1 MYIPAIMS
9 GQKLEPFPT
18 VGALFYL
25 FKMNFLVRR
34 QRIFRVGYEA
44 TEITFMNLPCMN
56 LYKYIRSNSLIR
68 YNIHGNA
75 GHSSL
80 SVNCVV

>member
-1 MYIPAIMS
+1 MS
-9 GQKLEPFPT
+9 GQKLEPFPA

-44 TEITFMNLPCMN
+44 AEITFMNLPCMN
-56 LYKYIRSNSLIR
+56 LYKY
-68 YNIHGNA
+68 
-75 GHSSL
+75 
-80 SVNCVV
+80 SVFFFISTIVHLTNLKLFYRGL